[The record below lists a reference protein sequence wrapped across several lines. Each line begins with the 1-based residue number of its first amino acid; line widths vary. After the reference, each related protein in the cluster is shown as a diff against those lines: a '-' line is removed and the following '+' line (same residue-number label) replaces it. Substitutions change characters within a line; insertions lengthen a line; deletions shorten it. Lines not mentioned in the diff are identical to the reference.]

1 MKSDNENIIKDDDSS
16 EDPDPRM
23 EFTDHLEELRG
34 RIIIS
39 IISLAVGTIG
49 GWFLSPSIITY
60 IKSFPQLKD
69 VELILIRP
77 PEAFFVRLKIA
88 FIAGILFAIPIV
100 IYQLVMFIIPAY
112 HQHKKW
118 ILRFV
123 PASIIL
129 FYLGVMFFM
138 WVLVPITL
146 EFFLI
151 HMAKGIAKPQ
161 ISLEEYVNYLVSMT
175 LLGGL
180 IFQVPILLFFL
191 TMAGVITSKQ
201 LMSGW
206 KYAVLITFIVA
217 AFATPPDPFS
227 QVVVAVPMLVL
238 YGLCVWFSRLAGK

>member
-1 MKSDNENIIKDDDSS
+1 M
-16 EDPDPRM
+16 EDEFDPRM
-23 EFTDHLEELRG
+23 DLVDHMAELRR

-39 IISLAVGTIG
+39 IVAWAVGTFA
-49 GWFLSPSIITY
+49 GWFLTPSIITY

-69 VELILIRP
+69 IELILIRP
-77 PEAFFVRLKIA
+77 PEAFFARLKLA
-88 FIAGILFAIPIV
+88 VVVGLLFAIPIV
-100 IYQLVMFIIPAY
+100 IYQVVLFIIPAY
-112 HQHKKW
+112 QQHKKW
-118 ILRFV
+118 VMRFV

-129 FYLGVMFFM
+129 FYLGVLFFM

-151 HMAKGIAKPQ
+151 RMAEGIAKPQ
-161 ISLEEYVNYLVSMT
+161 LSLGEYVNYLVSMT

-180 IFQVPILLFFL
+180 VFQVPILLFFL
-191 TMAGVITSKQ
+191 TMAGVLTSRQ

-206 KYAVLITFIVA
+206 KYAVVITFIVA